1 MQSLGKGLGSL
12 IPNKNKSANSSRDF
26 FSSKSFS
33 TDEEESSI
41 ATDDKKILYLPLAK
55 VTANPWQPRTNF
67 DRDKLAELAES
78 IKQHGIIQ
86 PLVVTKEG
94 NSYQLIAGE
103 RRLKAAQILGLAEVP
118 VIVKEATDREKLEL
132 SIIENIQRHDLNV
145 LEEANSYKRL
155 MEEFGL
161 SQEDIAKQVAKSMST
176 ISNTLRLL
184 NLPIAVKEALSEGKI
199 TFSHAKV
206 ILSYPTKT
214 EQIKIF
220 KKILKSD
227 LTVKQLDDL
236 AHRTVLRDK
245 LLKKQDPI
253 LVSYEDRL
261 TKNLGAKV
269 HINKRG
275 ERGQIQIDFYSHEEL
290 KQLLEKLQK

>member
-1 MQSLGKGLGSL
+1 MPALGKGLGSL
-12 IPNKNKSANSSRDF
+12 IPNKSKNVESSRDF
-26 FSSKSFS
+26 FSAKVFS
-33 TDEEESSI
+33 DDEE
-41 ATDDKKILYLPLAK
+41 TLDLDNKKIIYLALDK
-55 VTANPWQPRTNF
+55 IKANPWQPRTNF
-67 DRDKLAELAES
+67 DHDKLAELADS
-78 IKQHGIIQ
+78 IKKHGIIQ

-94 NSYQLIAGE
+94 GFYQLIAGE
-103 RRLKAAQILGLAEVP
+103 RRLKAAQILGLSEVP
-118 VIVKEATDREKLEL
+118 VIVKEASDREKFEL
-132 SIIENIQRHDLNV
+132 SIIENIQRHDLNI

-161 SQEDIAKQVAKSMST
+161 SQEDIAKQVGKSLSS

-184 NLPIAVKEALSEGKI
+184 NLPIAIKEALGEGKI

-206 ILSYPTKT
+206 ILSYPTKQ
-214 EQIKIF
+214 EQINIF

-253 LVSYEDRL
+253 LISYEDKL

-290 KQLLEKLQK
+290 KHLLERLQK

>member
-1 MQSLGKGLGSL
+1 MPALGKGLGSL
-12 IPNKNKSANSSRDF
+12 IPNKSKNVQASRDF
-26 FSSKSFS
+26 FSAKVFS
-33 TDEEESSI
+33 DDEE
-41 ATDDKKILYLPLAK
+41 TLDLDNKKIIYLALDK
-55 VTANPWQPRTNF
+55 VKANPWQPRTNF
-67 DRDKLAELAES
+67 DHDKLAELAES
-78 IKQHGIIQ
+78 IKKHGIIQ
-86 PLVVTKEG
+86 PLVVTKEAG
-94 NSYQLIAGE
+94 GYQLIAGE
-103 RRLKAAQILGLAEVP
+103 RRLKAAQILGLTEVP
-118 VIVKEATDREKLEL
+118 VIVKEASDREKLEL

-155 MEEFGL
+155 IEEFGL
-161 SQEDIAKQVAKSMST
+161 SQEDIAKQVGKSLST
-176 ISNTLRLL
+176 ISNILRLL
-184 NLPIAVKEALSEGKI
+184 NLPIAIKEALSEGKI

-206 ILSYPTKT
+206 ILSYPTKQ
-214 EQIKIF
+214 EQINIF

-245 LLKKQDPI
+245 LIKKQDPI
-253 LVSYEDRL
+253 LISYEDKL

-290 KQLLEKLQK
+290 KHLLDRLQK

>member
-1 MQSLGKGLGSL
+1 MPALGKGLGSL
-12 IPNKNKSANSSRDF
+12 IPNKSKNVESSRDF
-26 FSSKSFS
+26 FSAKVFS
-33 TDEEESSI
+33 DDEE
-41 ATDDKKILYLPLAK
+41 TLDLDNKKIIYLALDK
-55 VTANPWQPRTNF
+55 IKANPWQPRTNF
-67 DRDKLAELAES
+67 DHDKLAELAES
-78 IKQHGIIQ
+78 IKKHGIIQ

-94 NSYQLIAGE
+94 GFYQLIAGE
-103 RRLKAAQILGLAEVP
+103 RRLKAAQILGLSEVP
-118 VIVKEATDREKLEL
+118 VIVKEASDREKFEL
-132 SIIENIQRHDLNV
+132 SIIENIQRHDLNI

-161 SQEDIAKQVAKSMST
+161 SQEDIAKQVGKSLSS

-184 NLPIAVKEALSEGKI
+184 NLPIAIKEALGEGKI

-206 ILSYPTKT
+206 ILSYPTKQ
-214 EQIKIF
+214 EQINIF

-253 LVSYEDRL
+253 LISYEDKL

-290 KQLLEKLQK
+290 KHLLERLQK

>member
-1 MQSLGKGLGSL
+1 M
-12 IPNKNKSANSSRDF
+12 
-26 FSSKSFS
+26 
-33 TDEEESSI
+33 
-41 ATDDKKILYLPLAK
+41 
-55 VTANPWQPRTNF
+55 
-67 DRDKLAELAES
+67 
-78 IKQHGIIQ
+78 
-86 PLVVTKEG
+86 
-94 NSYQLIAGE
+94 
-103 RRLKAAQILGLAEVP
+103 KAAQILGLSEVP
-118 VIVKEATDREKLEL
+118 VIVKEASDREKFEL
-132 SIIENIQRHDLNV
+132 SIIENIQRHDLNI

-161 SQEDIAKQVAKSMST
+161 SQEDIAKQVGKSLSS

-184 NLPIAVKEALSEGKI
+184 NLPIAIKEALGEGKI

-206 ILSYPTKT
+206 ILSYPTKQ
-214 EQIKIF
+214 EQINIF

-253 LVSYEDRL
+253 LISYEDKL

-290 KQLLEKLQK
+290 KHLLERLQK